1 MRSWPPPTSGWC
13 DEKIGMHCRVIFE
26 RSKLT
31 CDLQE
36 KPMSDMNGIIQSL
49 MTGDSQKLNILVQE
63 ALDNG
68 TPAGT
73 ILNEGLIRGM
83 DIIGGKME
91 SGQMYI
97 PEVLYSAKAMG
108 SALEILKPMLAAD
121 EVSASGKVVI
131 GTVKGDLHDIGK
143 NLVIM
148 MLKSSGFEVIDLG
161 VDNAPENFLA
171 AVKENNPDLV
181 GLSALLTTTTHM
193 MKETINAIDES
204 GLRNEIKIMVGG
216 APVTQT
222 FADQI
227 GADGYAPDAGAA
239 LKLAKELK
247 KK

>member
-1 MRSWPPPTSGWC
+1 
-13 DEKIGMHCRVIFE
+13 
-26 RSKLT
+26 
-31 CDLQE
+31 
-36 KPMSDMNGIIQSL
+36 MSDMNGIIQSL